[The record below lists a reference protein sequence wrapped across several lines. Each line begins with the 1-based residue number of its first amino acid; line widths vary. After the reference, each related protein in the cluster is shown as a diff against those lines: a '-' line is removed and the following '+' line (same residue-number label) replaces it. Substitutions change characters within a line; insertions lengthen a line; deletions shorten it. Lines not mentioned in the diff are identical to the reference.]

1 MTAPQIV
8 ILGAAIS
15 VAVLALL
22 GALVTWRVLSRAG
35 HGLRKASETLS
46 DRALA
51 MPARL
56 RDVQARLAEVDAQA
70 EHVLWTLGNLDDR
83 IDKATVD
90 LRAKRVASDRLRL
103 RLIEGRLTIARL
115 KQLVRLMIRLGE
127 LRRVVL

>member
-1 MTAPQIV
+1 MAVQQIV
-8 ILGAAIS
+8 ILAASIS

-22 GALVTWRVLSRAG
+22 GALMTWRVLSQAG
-35 HGLRKASETLS
+35 HGLRTASESLS

-51 MPARL
+51 MPTQL
-56 RDVQARLAEVDAQA
+56 KDVQARLAEVDAQA

-83 IDKATVD
+83 IDKTTVD
-90 LRAKRVASDRLRL
+90 MRAKRVASDRLRL